1 MPFVKGQSGNPAGR
15 PPGARNRKTLI
26 AEAVFEA
33 HAERIAAYAIERAL
47 MGDNAAL
54 RLCIGVLLPR
64 ATERPVPFA
73 LPEIASAQDVEHAAV
88 GIAAAVG
95 TGELTPREAL
105 ELLRVVDRSMKIIE
119 AARAAQ
125 RATEDEAA
133 AVVEEPEQAPAT
145 VAQTDHQN
153 EAVATT
159 ETQAGDQPAETTM
172 KCNEP
177 RKSAAGAGEPTKQ
190 QPEITTKYNAGRPDR
205 REDDMKRAA

>member
-33 HAERIAAYAIERAL
+33 HAEQIAAHAVERAL

-64 ATERPVPFA
+64 ATERPVPFP
-73 LPEIASAQDVEHAAV
+73 LPAITGAKDVEQAAV
-88 GIAAAVG
+88 SIAAAVG

-105 ELLRVVDRSMKIIE
+105 ELLRVVDRSVKIIE

-125 RATEDEAA
+125 QAAGDEVAADEPEHAA
-133 AVVEEPEQAPAT
+133 ATTTQTNDQSDAPA
-145 VAQTDHQN
+145 
-153 EAVATT
+153 ATT
-159 ETQAGDQPAETTM
+159 PASDQPVKTTM
-172 KCNEP
+172 KYNEP
-177 RKSAAGAGEPTKQ
+177 PRTAEGAGEPAKP
-190 QPEITTKYNAGRPDR
+190 QPETTTKYNTGRQDR
-205 REDDMKRAA
+205 LGDDIRRAA